1 MERKILRRFRQFDFV
16 NVDGFRAV
24 PRQDF
29 LGFGFF
35 LRRSDSDQISGG
47 SNWTAAIYGQHAFAS
62 LIAINFEHSMF
73 APEVLGILSATLSTI
88 GLRIFTVRRFA

>member
-35 LRRSDSDQISGG
+35 LRRSDSDPDQ
-47 SNWTAAIYGQHAFAS
+47 
-62 LIAINFEHSMF
+62 
-73 APEVLGILSATLSTI
+73 
-88 GLRIFTVRRFA
+88 